1 MRQRRALIGSLGLA
15 LLAALIVLAGAA
27 LGFGSAASGART
39 VAAGQAGG
47 QSIFWTAMDAR
58 TGLAV
63 VNRSNNS
70 GRVQLLDTRTGALG
84 RPITLGKTPWLIFV
98 NSMVADE
105 ATGHVFILTRH
116 FASTPATRDNVRM
129 LDERS
134 GLILHATPIAFQGGF
149 PDRLT
154 LDAPA
159 HRVLLLSSLPFGP
172 SSGITVSIFD
182 TVSGRLLRTVRV
194 YPRPGDA
201 TTCPCFSQP
210 LVVDRDSGAAFVI
223 DSGHGLLSRLDAI
236 SGRVLWTADLAP
248 TTSGPTGALTLGA
261 VDMDARTRRV
271 FVVDSR
277 AGVVRT
283 LDATTGRLLRT
294 TPVGAGPTIMAIAR
308 RGGRV
313 FVFNGGAVS
322 VLDATSGRL
331 LHTIPT
337 TLTSTF
343 AALVADEPSGRVFL
357 ADERTGAISM
367 LDATSGR
374 ILRTVAVAPN
384 IADGGIAVDRG
395 SGRIVVVSGGAL
407 DHSGNFTGLG
417 SASVLDGR
425 SGAVVKTV
433 PVGVNPDQVFIDETM
448 GRAAVVN
455 AGGPATLSD
464 SWDWLPSWLRRL
476 IPFVPPPPPRRV
488 FSSVSVFDLRQ

>member
-1 MRQRRALIGSLGLA
+1 MRQRRALIGALGLV

-39 VAAGQAGG
+39 VAGG
-47 QSIFWTAMDAR
+47 QSIFWTAMDTR

-134 GLILHATPIAFQGGF
+134 GLILHATPISFQGGF

-172 SSGITVSIFD
+172 SSGIMVSIFD

-194 YPRPGDA
+194 YPRPGAA
-201 TTCPCFSQP
+201 TGCPCFSQP

-248 TTSGPTGALTLGA
+248 TTSGPRGALTLGA
-261 VDMDARTRRV
+261 VDMDARTKRV

-277 AGVVRT
+277 AGVVWT
-283 LDATTGRLLRT
+283 LDATTGRLLGT
-294 TPVGAGPTIMAIAR
+294 TPVGAGPTILTIAR

-313 FVFNGGAVS
+313 FIFNGGAVS
-322 VLDATSGRL
+322 VLDATSGRIL
-331 LHTIPT
+331 RTIPT

-343 AALVADEPSGRVFL
+343 AALFADEPAGRVFL
-357 ADERTGAISM
+357 ADERTGAVSM

-374 ILRTVAVAPN
+374 ILRTVVVAPN
-384 IADGGIAVDRG
+384 IADGGIAVDRN

-407 DHSGNFTGLG
+407 DHSGNFTGVG
-417 SASVLDGR
+417 SASVLNGHGG
-425 SGAVVKTV
+425 SIVKTV
-433 PVGVNPDQVFIDETM
+433 SVGVNPDQVFIDETM
-448 GRAAVVN
+448 GRAVVVN

-464 SWDWLPSWLRRL
+464 TWGWMPSWLRRL
-476 IPFVPPPPPRRV
+476 APFVPPPPPHRV
-488 FSSVSVFDLRQ
+488 FSSVSVFDVRQ